1 MHVWGGGGGMYSAV
15 LVGVWSAV
23 GTCAYIC
30 MGGMYGAVV
39 VDVWSAGPVHIYINI
54 YIRMYGEGG
63 MYNAVVVD
71 VWSAGGTCAY
81 VCMGRGDVRAV
92 VVDL

>member
-1 MHVWGGGGGMYSAV
+1 MLGGPVHMHVWGGGGVYSAV

-39 VDVWSAGPVHIYINI
+39 VDVWSAG
-54 YIRMYGEGG
+54 
-63 MYNAVVVD
+63 
-71 VWSAGGTCAY
+71 GTCTY
-81 VCMGRGDVRAV
+81 VCMGRGECTM
-92 VVDL
+92 LL